1 VRRPDGRIV
10 ERVPLPLDLVDAV
23 TIEADRRGID
33 FDTCAGDLV
42 AEALPQALAEAA
54 EAVLR
59 TNDAPNIARGIV
71 DDPDSTPL
79 VEPSSTARRL
89 TEGACGAPAT

>member
-10 ERVPLPLDLVDAV
+10 ERVRLPLDLVDAV
-23 TIEADRRGID
+23 AIEADRRGVE

-54 EAVLR
+54 EAILR
-59 TNDAPNIARGIV
+59 TNDAPDIARGIV
-71 DDPDSTPL
+71 DDLVSTPL
-79 VEPSSTARRL
+79 VELNCTARRA
-89 TEGACGAPAT
+89 TEGASGAPAT